1 MKKVLAIVLSVLML
15 VSLTACGGNNNGG
28 EAAAKLEGVS
38 APVDVLT
45 KVWGSYGEDE
55 MFFAMGGDYENM
67 VDNAPGAVDVT
78 NTETMQALLVC
89 PADAA
94 AMVDGAASL
103 IHAMNANTFT
113 GAAYHIA
120 EGADQAVFVTAMQT
134 AIKGNQWMCGFPEKL
149 VIATL
154 ASDYVVIAYGAA
166 DIVDNFKTKLSAAYD
181 VTTIA
186 VEEALA

>member
-1 MKKVLAIVLSVLML
+1 MKKVLAIALSVLML
-15 VSLTACGGNNNGG
+15 VSLTACGGNGG
-28 EAAAKLEGVS
+28 AAKLEGVS
-38 APVDVLT
+38 APVDVLNT
-45 KVWGSYGEDE
+45 VWGTYGEDE
-55 MFFAMGGDYENM
+55 MFFAMGGDYDNM
-67 VDNAPGAVDVT
+67 VDSAPGAVDHT
-78 NTETMQALLVC
+78 NVETMQSLLVC

-113 GAAYHIA
+113 AGAYHIA
-120 EGADQAVFVTAMQT
+120 EGADQAAFVSAMQT

-154 ASDYVVIAYGAA
+154 ASDYAVVAFGAS
-166 DIVDNFKTKLSAAYD
+166 DIVDTFKTKLSASYD
-181 VTTIA
+181 VTVFA

>member
-15 VSLTACGGNNNGG
+15 VSLTACGGNGGNGG
-28 EAAAKLEGVS
+28 AAKLEGVS
-38 APVDVLT
+38 APVDVLNT
-45 KVWGSYGEDE
+45 VWGSYADDE
-55 MFFAMGGDYENM
+55 KFFAMGGDYENM

-78 NTETMQALLVC
+78 NAETMQALLVC

-103 IHAMNANTFT
+103 IHGMIANNFT
-113 GAAYHIA
+113 AGAYHIA
-120 EGADQAVFVTAMQT
+120 EGADQAAFVSAMQT
-134 AIKGNQWMCGFPEKL
+134 AVKGNQWMCGFPEKL
-149 VIATL
+149 MIATL
-154 ASDYVVIAYGAA
+154 ASDYVVVAFGAG
-166 DIVDNFKTKLSAAYD
+166 DIIETFKTKLTASYD